1 MEPLRDP
8 RRSFKC
14 ATAAIPDAVEKLA
27 VIDRIHTKCGDLFVC
42 MSGQRFC
49 QLQQMTCLQVFTL
62 LGYCLILYLGFCPI
76 VDTKKVG
83 QYPYLWGREHM
94 DFAAEILRRLE
105 QLDLNVNQA
114 EARAGFPQGF
124 IRGVVRADQKRAI
137 PNVEKAQQIAHAL
150 GLEFYIGPPREAPPA
165 APTMV
170 DGSLFDTV
178 ARFDAAGSAGNGAL
192 NLDGPPIDHLAFS
205 KRWLAQN
212 GISAGDS
219 LLINVRGD
227 SMEPS
232 LYDGDLVMIDRRKT
246 HIRSGQIYAFCDGDT
261 LRIKRIEIIP
271 GTALILRSDNPKYP
285 PEHRTGEAMNGISQ
299 NILGQIVW
307 SGHTWG

>member
-1 MEPLRDP
+1 
-8 RRSFKC
+8 
-14 ATAAIPDAVEKLA
+14 
-27 VIDRIHTKCGDLFVC
+27 
-42 MSGQRFC
+42 
-49 QLQQMTCLQVFTL
+49 
-62 LGYCLILYLGFCPI
+62 
-76 VDTKKVG
+76 
-83 QYPYLWGREHM
+83 M
-94 DFAAEILRRLE
+94 DFAAEILRRLD
-105 QLDLNVNQA
+105 QLGLNVNQA
-114 EARAGFPQGF
+114 EARAGFPQGY
-124 IRGVVRADQKRAI
+124 IRGVVRTDQKRAI
-137 PNVEKAQQIAHAL
+137 PNVEKAAQIAKSL
-150 GLEFYIGPPREAPPA
+150 GLEFYIGEPRSVAPSTIVA
-165 APTMV
+165 
-170 DGSLFDTV
+170 GEQFDTV
-178 ARFDAAGSAGNGAL
+178 ARYDAVGAAGDGMI

-219 LLINVRGD
+219 VLINVRGD

-246 HIRSGQIYAFCDGDT
+246 HIRSGQIYAFRDGDT

-271 GTALILRSDNPKYP
+271 GAALILRSDNPKHP

>member
-1 MEPLRDP
+1 MRHALMGGERLCEGYEGTALCHDCILAKLSQLCKAKLSHYCAISYTRLKSNMDP
-8 RRSFKC
+8 ILTEIEKALKNKGLS
-14 ATAAIPDAVEKLA
+14 AAAASKMAAGHYSLIKNMKASKAGGKRYSVETLEKLA
-27 VIDRIHTKCGDLFVC
+27 EV
-42 MSGQRFC
+42 
-49 QLQQMTCLQVFTL
+49 
-62 LGYCLILYLGFCPI
+62 
-76 VDTKKVG
+76 
-83 QYPYLWGREHM
+83 
-94 DFAAEILRRLE
+94 
-105 QLDLNVNQA
+105 
-114 EARAGFPQGF
+114 
-124 IRGVVRADQKRAI
+124 
-137 PNVEKAQQIAHAL
+137 L
-150 GLEFYIGPPREAPPA
+150 GLELYFGPPRGTAPA
-165 APTMV
+165 SSTIVA
-170 DGSLFDTV
+170 GEQFDTV
-178 ARFDAAGSAGNGAL
+178 ARHDAAGSAGDGMI

-219 LLINVRGD
+219 VLINVRGD

-246 HIRSGQIYAFCDGDT
+246 HIRSGQIYAFRDGDT

-271 GTALILRSDNPKYP
+271 GTALILRSDNPKHP